1 MGQIRHG
8 RATTTQAV
16 KAAIQRSQASASG
29 LNMTDGINPKTVLKW
44 REGAA
49 VEGRKTGP
57 TVPVSTVLSNDEEAI
72 MAAL

>member
-1 MGQIRHG
+1 MGPIRHG

-44 REGAA
+44 RERAT
-49 VEGRKTGP
+49 VEDRKTGR
-57 TVPVSTVLSNDEEAI
+57 TEEVL
-72 MAAL
+72 LF